1 MPSFNLTAGSGAGS
15 VTDGVPVGAGTFT
28 ANVSGTFVGTVLF
41 ERAVTPGASYFPIAR
56 DNSGNFLQFTAPS
69 GDLPGQGSTQ
79 EPDALIRARM
89 SAYTSGT
96 AVVRIGR

>member
-1 MPSFNLTAGSGAGS
+1 MSTFSLAALNA
-15 VTDGVPVGAGTFT
+15 VTDGVPVGSGTFT

-41 ERAVTPGASYFPIAR
+41 ERAVFPGAAWFPIAR
-56 DNSGNFLQFTAPS
+56 DNAGNFLDFSVPS
-69 GDLPGQGSTQ
+69 GDLPGRGSDQ
-79 EPDALIRARM
+79 EPDALVRARM

>member
-1 MPSFNLTAGSGAGS
+1 MPSFNLGALNA
-15 VTDGVPVGAGTFT
+15 VTEGVPVGAGTFT
-28 ANVSGTFVGTVLF
+28 ANVSGTFAGTVLF
-41 ERAVTPGASYFPIAR
+41 ERAATPGAAYFPIAR
-56 DNSGNFLQFTAPS
+56 DNNGNFLQFTAPS
-69 GDLPGQGSTQ
+69 GDLPGMGSAL